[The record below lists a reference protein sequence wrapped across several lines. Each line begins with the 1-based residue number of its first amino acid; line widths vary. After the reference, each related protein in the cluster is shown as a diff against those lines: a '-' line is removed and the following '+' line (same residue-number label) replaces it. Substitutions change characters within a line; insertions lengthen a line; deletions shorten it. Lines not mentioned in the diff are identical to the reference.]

1 MESIVKD
8 LLDEL
13 YGIEP
18 SLKKQEKHLTKI
30 IQLMIQNVPQS
41 QMSPE
46 FKKELR
52 KEILQ
57 KIQKQKKS
65 SQNNWY
71 MPFLSG
77 ISVCGLLVFVGFHFF
92 DLLHTDT
99 SRLSF
104 VSNIEHT
111 RESAFDIDSQKHISK

>member
-65 SQNNWY
+65 SQNWY

-92 DLLHTDT
+92 DSLHMDT
-99 SRLSF
+99 PRLSF
-104 VSNIEHT
+104 VPSIEHT
-111 RESAFDIDSQKHISK
+111 TESAFDRGTQGSISA